1 MATVRFTK
9 EHEYIRAEDG
19 VAVVGIT
26 NHAQEKLGD
35 IVFVEVPEVG
45 RRLAAGEAA
54 GVVESVKAA
63 SDVFAPVA
71 GEVVEANAELVA
83 SPQLVNEDAE
93 GRGWFFKLR
102 LDDARVLDGLLDEAA
117 YAAFVAESE

>member
-1 MATVRFTK
+1 MAIVRFTK

-19 VAVVGIT
+19 VAVIGIT

-63 SDVFAPVA
+63 SDVFAPVG
-71 GEVVEANAELVA
+71 GEVIEANAELVA

-102 LDDARVLDGLLDEAA
+102 LDDERALEGLLDEAA
-117 YAAFVAESE
+117 YAAFVAENP

>member
-1 MATVRFTK
+1 MAVLRFTK
-9 EHEYIRAEDG
+9 EHEYVRAENG
-19 VAVVGIT
+19 IAVVGIS

-71 GEVVEANAELVA
+71 GEVVEANAEVVG

-93 GRGWFFKLR
+93 GRGWFFKIR
-102 LDDARVLDGLLDEAA
+102 LDDERALDGLLDEAA
-117 YAAFVAESE
+117 YAAFVAENP

>member
-1 MATVRFTK
+1 MAILRFTK
-9 EHEYIRAEDG
+9 EHEYIRSEDR

-45 RRLAAGEAA
+45 RRLTAGEAA

-71 GEVVEANAELVA
+71 GEVIEANAELVA

-93 GRGWFFKLR
+93 GRGWFFKIR
-102 LDDARVLDGLLDEAA
+102 LENERALEGLLDEDA
-117 YAAFVAESE
+117 YAAFVAESS

>member
-1 MATVRFTK
+1 MAILRFTK

-35 IVFVEVPEVG
+35 IVFVELPAAG

-93 GRGWFFKLR
+93 GRGWFFKIR
-102 LDDARVLDGLLDEAA
+102 LEDERALEGLLDEAA
-117 YAAFVAESE
+117 YAAFVAENR

>member
-1 MATVRFTK
+1 MAILRFTK

-35 IVFVEVPEVG
+35 IVFVELPAAG

-93 GRGWFFKLR
+93 GRGWFFKIR
-102 LDDARVLDGLLDEAA
+102 LEDERALEGLLDEAA
-117 YAAFVAESE
+117 YAAFVAENP

>member
-1 MATVRFTK
+1 MAIRRFTK
-9 EHEYIRAEDG
+9 EHEYIRAEGG
-19 VAVVGIT
+19 VAVIGIT
-26 NHAQEKLGD
+26 DHAQEKLGD

-83 SPQLVNEDAE
+83 KPELVNEDAE
-93 GRGWFFKLR
+93 GRGWFFKIR
-102 LDDARVLDGLLDEAA
+102 LEDEGALDGLLDEAA
-117 YAAFVAESE
+117 YAAFVAEAP